1 MASKKKVIGF
11 RVDTQTMEKIQR
23 FMKIE
28 GIDTLQEF
36 GCRALKFYTDYL
48 SGTGDENF
56 VAKTVDRAMQGRL
69 AQFEDRHRRIDSKMA
84 IALTEAMLVMGL
96 SYEFT
101 PQELNRFRARAV
113 ELAQETGG
121 PISAERARSE
131 VEKLVDDPFGD
142 LK

>member
-11 RVDTQTMEKIQR
+11 RVDEQTMEKIQR
-23 FMKIE
+23 FMKTE

-56 VAKTVDRAMQGRL
+56 VTRTVDRAMQGRL
-69 AQFEDRHRRIDSKMA
+69 AQFEDRHRRMDSKVA
-84 IALTEAMLVMGL
+84 IALTEALLVMGL

-101 PQELNRFRARAV
+101 PQELSRIRTRAV
-113 ELAQETGG
+113 ELVQKTGG
-121 PISAERARSE
+121 PISAERAQIE
-131 VEKLVDDPFGD
+131 ADQLADDPFGRI
-142 LK
+142 